1 MAFSLQE
8 KTKSLTLT
16 PSDQEQKNWK
26 AQMKKEAFRQYQTIF
41 KAGDQA
47 GKVYLL
53 ARGSVGIFLPDNDSK
68 EPNFLIPENE
78 IFGEM
83 GVIDDELRMADA
95 RAMEDSELVSLTKD
109 EFEKIVNESNIF
121 VRAILGVLSE
131 RLRQAQKPKT
141 M

>member
-1 MAFSLQE
+1 
-8 KTKSLTLT
+8 
-16 PSDQEQKNWK
+16 
-26 AQMKKEAFRQYQTIF
+26 MKKEAFRQHQTIF

-53 ARGSVGIFLPDNDSK
+53 ALGSVGIFLPDNDSK

-83 GVIDDELRMADA
+83 GVIDDELRMADE

-109 EFEKIVNESNIF
+109 EFEKIVSESNIF
-121 VRAILGVLSE
+121 VRAILAVLSE

>member
-1 MAFSLQE
+1 
-8 KTKSLTLT
+8 
-16 PSDQEQKNWK
+16 
-26 AQMKKEAFRQYQTIF
+26 MKKEAFRQHQTIF

-83 GVIDDELRMADA
+83 GVINNELRSADA

-109 EFEKIVNESNIF
+109 EFEKIVSESNIF

>member
-1 MAFSLQE
+1 
-8 KTKSLTLT
+8 
-16 PSDQEQKNWK
+16 
-26 AQMKKEAFRQYQTIF
+26 MKKENFRQYQTIF

-109 EFEKIVNESNIF
+109 EFEKIVSESNIF

-131 RLRQAQKPKT
+131 RLRQAQKPKS

>member
-1 MAFSLQE
+1 
-8 KTKSLTLT
+8 
-16 PSDQEQKNWK
+16 
-26 AQMKKEAFRQYQTIF
+26 MKKESFRQHQTIF

-83 GVIDDELRMADA
+83 GVIEGKLRMATA
-95 RAMEDSELVSLTKD
+95 RCMSSAKIMSISKEQ
-109 EFEKIVNESNIF
+109 FEKKSIRIRNICQ
-121 VRAILGVLSE
+121 ILTA
-131 RLRQAQKPKT
+131 RKT
-141 M
+141 FSSGILFASKIGSRKSKSMSCQRWKE

>member
-1 MAFSLQE
+1 
-8 KTKSLTLT
+8 
-16 PSDQEQKNWK
+16 
-26 AQMKKEAFRQYQTIF
+26 MKKEAFRQHQTIF

-83 GVIDDELRMADA
+83 GVIDNELRMADA
-95 RAMEDSELVSLTKD
+95 RCMEECDIIAVTKN
-109 EFEKIVNESNIF
+109 EFNTYLDESNIF
-121 VRAILGVLSE
+121 VRGVVGILSE
-131 RLRQAQKPKT
+131 RLRKIQKQAR
-141 M
+141 

>member
-1 MAFSLQE
+1 
-8 KTKSLTLT
+8 
-16 PSDQEQKNWK
+16 
-26 AQMKKEAFRQYQTIF
+26 MKKEAFRQHQTIF

-95 RAMEDSELVSLTKD
+95 RAMEDSELVSLTKE
-109 EFEKIVNESNIF
+109 EFEKIVSESNIF
-121 VRAILGVLSE
+121 VLS
-131 RLRQAQKPKT
+131 LIHI
-141 M
+141 

>member
-1 MAFSLQE
+1 
-8 KTKSLTLT
+8 
-16 PSDQEQKNWK
+16 
-26 AQMKKEAFRQYQTIF
+26 MKKEAFRQHQTIF

-47 GKVYLL
+47 SKVYLL

-68 EPNFLIPENE
+68 EPNFLIPESE

-109 EFEKIVNESNIF
+109 EFEKIVSESNIF

>member
-1 MAFSLQE
+1 ME
-8 KTKSLTLT
+8 KET
-16 PSDQEQKNWK
+16 
-26 AQMKKEAFRQYQTIF
+26 FRQYQTIF
-41 KAGDQA
+41 RAGDQA

-68 EPNFLIPENE
+68 KPNFLIPENE

-95 RAMEDSELVSLTKD
+95 RAMEDSELVSLTKE

-121 VRAILGVLSE
+121 VRAILGILSE

>member
-1 MAFSLQE
+1 
-8 KTKSLTLT
+8 
-16 PSDQEQKNWK
+16 
-26 AQMKKEAFRQYQTIF
+26 MKKEAFRQHQTIF

-109 EFEKIVNESNIF
+109 EFEKIVSESNIF

-131 RLRQAQKPKT
+131 RLRQAQRPKT

>member
-1 MAFSLQE
+1 
-8 KTKSLTLT
+8 
-16 PSDQEQKNWK
+16 
-26 AQMKKEAFRQYQTIF
+26 MKKEAFRQHQTIF

-53 ARGSVGIFLPDNDSK
+53 AWGSVGIFLPDNDSK
-68 EPNFLIPENE
+68 EPNFLITENE

-109 EFEKIVNESNIF
+109 EFEKIVSESNIF
-121 VRAILGVLSE
+121 VRAILAVLSE

>member
-83 GVIDDELRMADA
+83 GVIEGKLRMATA
-95 RAMEDSELVSLTKD
+95 RCMSSAKIMSISKEQ
-109 EFEKIVNESNIF
+109 FEKKIESSDPFIRGLIRILSSR
-121 VRAILGVLSE
+121 VRAL
-131 RLRQAQKPKT
+131 QKNK
-141 M
+141 

>member
-1 MAFSLQE
+1 
-8 KTKSLTLT
+8 
-16 PSDQEQKNWK
+16 
-26 AQMKKEAFRQYQTIF
+26 MKKEAFRQHQTIF

-47 GKVYLL
+47 DKVYLL
-53 ARGSVGIFLPDNDSK
+53 AWGSVGIFLPDNDSK
-68 EPNFLIPENE
+68 EPNFLITENE

-95 RAMEDSELVSLTKD
+95 RAMEDSELVSITKE
-109 EFEKIVNESNIF
+109 EFEKIVSESNIF